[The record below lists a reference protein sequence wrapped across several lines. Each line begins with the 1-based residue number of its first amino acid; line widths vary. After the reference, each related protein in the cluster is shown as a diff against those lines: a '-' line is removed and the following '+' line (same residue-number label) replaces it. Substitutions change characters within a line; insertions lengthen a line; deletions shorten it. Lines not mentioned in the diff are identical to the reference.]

1 MNPTMN
7 NEQKKAATAAYKERK
22 TEAGIFAIT
31 CLANSQCWVGSAPD
45 LAKIQNRIW
54 FALRHGNHRHGSLQ
68 AAWSAHGPDAF
79 RFEALEALEE
89 EELGFVRERLLKE
102 KRGAWCARLGAEVL

>member
-1 MNPTMN
+1 MN
-7 NEQKKAATAAYKERK
+7 NEQKKVATAAYKERK

-31 CLANSQCWVGSAPD
+31 CTASGQCWVGSAPD

-54 FALRHGNHRHGSLQ
+54 FALRHNSHRQRSLQ
-68 AAWSAHGPDAF
+68 TAWTAHGPDGF

-89 EELGFVRERLLKE
+89 EEELAFVRDRLLKE
-102 KRGAWCARLGAEVL
+102 KRAAWCARLDAESL

>member
-1 MNPTMN
+1 MD

-22 TEAGIFAIT
+22 TAAGIFAIT
-31 CLANSQCWVGSAPD
+31 CQPSGQSWVGSAPD

-54 FALRHGNHRHGSLQ
+54 FALRHNSHRQPSLQ
-68 AAWSAHGPDAF
+68 AAWAAHGPDAF

-89 EELGFVRERLLKE
+89 EELGFVRDRLLKE
-102 KRGAWCARLGAEVL
+102 KRSTWCARLGAEAL